1 MLAVSDVDIEVHER
15 KRAADTPGR
24 LDELEDLRSENARL
38 RLRMAKT
45 RAGYEA
51 LKRDHAG
58 VHRRL
63 IQLELENEE
72 LRRVVTVRSEQAD
85 RRAYVQKML
94 SCPASMNP

>member
-1 MLAVSDVDIEVHER
+1 MLAMSYVDIEVPER
-15 KRAADTPGR
+15 TSRADTPGR
-24 LDELEDLRSENARL
+24 LDELEGLRSENARL

-58 VHRRL
+58 MHRRL

-72 LRRVVTVRSEQAD
+72 LRGVLVVRSEQAD
-85 RRAYVQKML
+85 RRAYIRKML
-94 SCPASMNP
+94 SRPASMNP